1 MDYRNYGCC
10 NRCLY
15 WFDNDFGSKQVDG
28 EQIQTAADLA
38 KYNVTLNDF
47 TIGLIFLIVA
57 VVELTKIPLATA
69 VYYSVRVFGELFFNS
84 TYSG

>member
-1 MDYRNYGCC
+1 M
-10 NRCLY
+10 Y

-47 TIGLIFLIVA
+47 TIGLILIVA

-69 VYYSVRVFGELFFNS
+69 VYYSVRVFWRVVFLIALFWLM
-84 TYSG
+84 YLHLKL